1 MKRLVILGGG
11 TAGTMV
17 ANKLRAA
24 LGSHELHITVVD
36 RDDAHHYQPGYLF
49 MPFGIY
55 NTTDI
60 VRSRHRFLTDGID
73 LVLTEIDRVDPTYRT
88 VYLADGRTLS
98 YDYLVIATGVAPR
111 PDATPGMQGKLW
123 GEKVH
128 EFYSLPGAQALTE
141 AMRRFRGGRLVV
153 HITEM
158 PIKCPVAPMEFTFLA
173 DDWLRKHGI
182 RERTDVTY
190 VTPLDGAFTKPVASR
205 ELATA
210 LVDRQIALETD
221 FAVEHIDNDTAE
233 LVSFDGRRIGFDL
246 LVTVPLNMGADYV
259 ARSGMGDE
267 LNLVPCDQHTMAS
280 LAHPG
285 VWVLGDAGTLQT
297 SKAGSV
303 AHFAVDVFVHNFV
316 DEFNGRTPTHGFDG
330 HANCFIESGNRK
342 GMLLDFNYT
351 TEPFTGN
358 FPLPGVGP
366 FKLLKETHL
375 NHVGKLAFRWIY
387 WNLLLPGRPIPM
399 IPTTMSLA
407 GKRVETDVTPAG
419 TGLPTAAPPSS
430 PAPLP
435 HARSATKPAPERG
448 RTAKPLPERAHPPK
462 PLPEERARSPKPL
475 PEERARSLKPLPEE
489 RASASVTKGR
499 PRLDTTP
506 LPRPSAPP
514 GGYADRPGVDS
525 TADPATVLPDPIIPK
540 F

>member
-17 ANKLRAA
+17 ANKLRAGIGA
-24 LGSHELHITVVD
+24 HELHITVVD

-55 NTTDI
+55 TTNDI
-60 VRSRHRFLTDGID
+60 VRSRHSFLAEGID
-73 LVLTEIDRVDPTYRT
+73 LVLTEIDRVDPEYHQ
-88 VYLADGRTLS
+88 VLLADGRALA
-98 YDYLVIATGVAPR
+98 YDYLVIASGVTPR

-123 GEKVH
+123 GSRVH
-128 EFYSLPGAQALTE
+128 EFYSLAGAQSLTE

-158 PIKCPVAPMEFTFLA
+158 PIKCPVAPLEFTFLA
-173 DDWLRKHGI
+173 DDWLRKHRI
-182 RERTDVTY
+182 RDSTEVTY

-210 LVDRQIALETD
+210 LTDRQISLETD
-221 FAVEHIDNDTAE
+221 FAIESVDNDAAE
-233 LVSFDGRRIGFDL
+233 IVSFDGRRIGFDL

-280 LAHPG
+280 LAHPDI
-285 VWVLGDAGTLQT
+285 WVLGDAGTLKT

-303 AHFAVDVFVHNFV
+303 AHFSVDVFVHNFI
-316 DEFNGRTPTHGFDG
+316 DQFAGLPASHSFDG

-351 TEPFTGN
+351 TEPFTGI
-358 FPLPGVGP
+358 FPLPLAGP
-366 FKLLKETHL
+366 FSLLKESRL
-375 NHVGKLAFRWIY
+375 NHLGKLAFRWIY

-407 GKRVETDVTPAG
+407 GKRIESEIGAAA
-419 TGLPTAAPPSS
+419 TGLPAADGPSS
-430 PAPLP
+430 PP
-435 HARSATKPAPERG
+435 PAPRELVLA
-448 RTAKPLPERAHPPK
+448 TAKPDATRPAAATTRA
-462 PLPEERARSPKPL
+462 AVGST
-475 PEERARSLKPLPEE
+475 AE
-489 RASASVTKGR
+489 RAS
-499 PRLDTTP
+499 
-506 LPRPSAPP
+506 
-514 GGYADRPGVDS
+514 
-525 TADPATVLPDPIIPK
+525 VLPDPIVPK

>member
-11 TAGTMV
+11 TAGTMI

-24 LGSHELHITVVD
+24 LGKHELHITVVD

-55 NTTDI
+55 NTSDI
-60 VRSRHRFLTDGID
+60 VRSRHKFISDGVD
-73 LVLTEIDRVDPTYRT
+73 LVLTEIDQVDPNYR
-88 VYLADGRTLS
+88 VVHLADGRTLS
-98 YDYLVIATGVAPR
+98 YDVLVIATGVSPR

-128 EFYSLPGAQALTE
+128 EFYSLAGAQALTE

-182 RERTDVTY
+182 RERTELSY

-210 LVDRQIALETD
+210 LTDRQITLETD
-221 FAVEHIDNDTAE
+221 FAVESIDNDAAE

-246 LVTVPLNMGADYV
+246 LVTVPLNMGADYI
-259 ARSGMGDE
+259 ARSGLGDE
-267 LNLVPCDQHTMAS
+267 LNLVPCDQHTMVS
-280 LAHPG
+280 LAHPDIY
-285 VWVLGDAGTLQT
+285 VLGDAGTLQT

-303 AHFAVDVFVHNFV
+303 AHFAADVFVQNFLA
-316 DEFNGRTPTHGFDG
+316 EHRGEPATHGFDG

-358 FPLPGVGP
+358 FPMPVVGP

-375 NHVGKLAFRWIY
+375 NHLGKLAFRWIY
-387 WNLLLPGRPIPM
+387 WNMLLPGRPIPM
-399 IPTTMSLA
+399 IPTAMSLA
-407 GKRVETDVTPAG
+407 GKRVEKQVSAEA
-419 TGLPTAAPPSS
+419 TGMPSIGAPSS
-430 PAPLP
+430 PPPPRATVASPTPEELRTRDSTTPTPEELP
-435 HARSATKPAPERG
+435 TRDSRTPAPEELRE
-448 RTAKPLPERAHPPK
+448 RTER
-462 PLPEERARSPKPL
+462 
-475 PEERARSLKPLPEE
+475 
-489 RASASVTKGR
+489 SVTKGR
-499 PRLDTTP
+499 APARPKAAPIAKPKAAAT
-506 LPRPSAPP
+506 PSATKPNPVP
-514 GGYADRPGVDS
+514 GGGYVDRPGVDS

>member
-24 LGSHELHITVVD
+24 VGTHELHITVVD

-60 VRSRHRFLTDGID
+60 VRSRHRFIDDGVD
-73 LVLTEIDRVDPTYRT
+73 LVLTEIDRVDPVYQT
-88 VYLADGRTLS
+88 VHLADGRTLS
-98 YDYLVIATGVAPR
+98 YDYLVIATGVTPR
-111 PDATPGMQGKLW
+111 PDATPGMQGALW
-123 GEKVH
+123 GQKVH

-182 RERTDVTY
+182 RDRTEVTY

-210 LVDRQIALETD
+210 LVDRQIGLETD
-221 FAVEHIDNDTAE
+221 FAVEHIDNDSCE

-285 VWVLGDAGTLQT
+285 VWILGDAGTLQT

-316 DEFNGRTPTHGFDG
+316 DEFNGRPATHGFDG

-358 FPLPGVGP
+358 FPLPAVGP

-375 NHVGKLAFRWIY
+375 NHFGKLAFRWIY
-387 WNLLLPGRPIPM
+387 WNLLLPGRPIPL
-399 IPTTMSLA
+399 IPTAMSLV
-407 GKRVETDVTPAG
+407 GKRVETDVTAEG
-419 TGLPTAAPPSS
+419 TGMPTTPAPSS
-430 PAPLP
+430 PAPP
-435 HARSATKPAPERG
+435 PRPAKTAAEPAAPPKG
-448 RTAKPLPERAHPPK
+448 RAPAKP
-462 PLPEERARSPKPL
+462 
-475 PEERARSLKPLPEE
+475 
-489 RASASVTKGR
+489 R
-499 PRLDTTP
+499 PGTTP
-506 LPRPSAPP
+506 LVAPRPAATPAPATRPSAPV
-514 GGYADRPGVDS
+514 GGYVDRPGVDS
-525 TADPATVLPDPIIPK
+525 TADPTTVLPQPIVPK